1 MLLAVLLGN
10 LVYFAAEPVF
20 PAMLKHDLYR
30 VDAGLAVDFGICV
43 GIYLL
48 LRKRDG

>member
-10 LVYFAAEPVF
+10 LVYFAAYPEF
-20 PAMLKHDLYR
+20 PAALKHNLYR

-43 GIYLL
+43 GLYLL
-48 LRKRDG
+48 LRIGAA